1 MKALSKKC
9 QFLLIL
15 TIIGMKSYAQSNLL
29 YTGTHSFTD
38 TVLVLQKNEAIKVSN
53 RLIEA
58 KTLDERLAASLR
70 RESKLITLWEQTSK
84 ALRIS
89 NEAFDIQQRQLL
101 NLEEQLELS
110 DEERLRLSKGMK
122 KEKRKSFLTGAGV
135 GVVLTLITVIAL
147 Q

>member
-1 MKALSKKC
+1 
-9 QFLLIL
+9 
-15 TIIGMKSYAQSNLL
+15 MKSYAQSNLL